1 MQEKYLTFRRFNDP
15 EDASDLLATLD
26 SNNIPYLIED
36 ASPSFDV
43 TFAGNTFD
51 KEVHIKLR
59 PSDFESTEELLLNN
73 TKVSTDELPKDYYL
87 LEFTN
92 EELIEILMKPDEWSP
107 TDYKLSQQILKERGK
122 EVDAEFISTLKKK
135 RYEELSKPEESQ
147 KNWIYAGYI
156 FALIG
161 GLFGLFIGWHLTTFK
176 KTLPNGQRVY
186 GYVESDRKNGRIIL
200 ILGLIFSAIWLMVG
214 LKDYYR

>member
-1 MQEKYLTFRRFNDP
+1 MKEKYLTFRRFNNP
-15 EDASDLLATLD
+15 EDANDLVTTLNT
-26 SNNIPYLIED
+26 NNIPYFVED

-43 TFAGNTFD
+43 TFSGNTFE
-51 KEVHIKLR
+51 KEVHIKLKQ
-59 PSDFESTEELLLNN
+59 SDFESTEELLLNN
-73 TKVSTDELPKDYYL
+73 TQVAIDQLPKDYYL

-107 TDYKLSQQILKERGK
+107 TDYSLSQQILKERGK

-135 RYEELSKPEESQ
+135 RNEELSKPEKSQ

-156 FALIG
+156 FALLG
-161 GLFGLFIGWHLTTFK
+161 GLLGIFIGWHLMTFK
-176 KTLPNGQRVY
+176 KTLPNGQRAY

-200 ILGLIFSAIWLMVG
+200 ILGLIFLTISLITRWNSA
-214 LKDYYR
+214 